1 MKPTIHI
8 LLFTLI
14 IGFTANYSVGHSQ
27 SKVFFSKKKNNQ
39 LSQENKLIQQL
50 NYADIIFNDSISKA
64 IQIVNNT
71 LDKAVSQKEELVE
84 GIAYKTLGFFNHKL
98 AKYDIALVNYDKAL
112 VIFNKKKNNSL
123 LIKAYF
129 YSALSSEAKRDFKRA
144 ITYRKKLIPLL
155 NDTKEQVNNQLKTG
169 DDYYELEDYDNASL
183 FYEKALDFSKKSS
196 SLENEQ
202 TKAEIGIAKISNQ
215 LKQYAKAKSIL
226 KNASKRSNT
235 LENDELANA
244 YYGNLSDVYQQEQ
257 NNEEY
262 IQTQQSAS
270 KYNSSRGNNNQAIQN
285 QSNIALN
292 YIAQNRKKEA
302 IEVLESSKEIAKK
315 SDDFE
320 VKKAYYKTLS
330 TLYEA
335 EGEQQKADK
344 IKEQYDIALDSFA
357 MNEANK
363 LLALKAKTELLD
375 NAQNKVL
382 LLQKDRELDK
392 KEIEILKKEQAL
404 QESTIKR
411 QELITYA
418 LALGFFIVLVLSFFI
433 YRSNKEKQISNQL
446 LQLKS
451 LRNQM
456 NPHFIFN
463 SLNSVNS
470 FIAAQDERSAN
481 KYLAEFSKLM
491 REVLEY
497 SQEDFIPLSKEIQIL
512 ELYLG
517 LEHFR
522 FKKNFD
528 FTFTVDPTINQEDY
542 QIPPMLLQ
550 PFIENA
556 IWHGLRYKEEKGN
569 LNVTFTQVNN
579 HIEILITDD
588 GIGRDASKAFKTA
601 NQKQMKSTGLK
612 NVENRLEIIKN
623 VFKKKV
629 EITINDLNTTAPKG
643 TKVLVKLS

>member
-1 MKPTIHI
+1 MKLTRHI
-8 LLFTLI
+8 ITFLLL
-14 IGFTANYSVGHSQ
+14 IGFIANWTNSFSQ
-27 SKVFFSKKKNNQ
+27 SKVFFSKKKNIQ
-39 LSQENKLIQQL
+39 VSLQSKLIQQL
-50 NYADIIFNDSISKA
+50 NYADIIFNDSTSKA
-64 IQIVNNT
+64 IQIVNST
-71 LDKAVSQKEELVE
+71 LDKAVQQKEILVE

-98 AKYDIALVNYDKAL
+98 AKYDVALINYDKAL

-123 LIKAYF
+123 LIKTYF

-155 NDTKEQVNNQLKTG
+155 TNLKEQVNNQLKMG
-169 DDYYELEDYDNASL
+169 DDYFELEDYTNASL
-183 FYEKALDFSKKSS
+183 FYERALNYSTKSKA
-196 SLENEQ
+196 LENER
-202 TKAEIGIAKISNQ
+202 TKAEIGIAKVSNQ
-215 LKQYAKAKSIL
+215 LKQFSKAKSIL

-270 KYNSSRGNNNQAIQN
+270 KYNSSRGNNNKAIQN

-302 IEVLESSKEIAKK
+302 IEVLENSKEIAKK
-315 SDDFE
+315 SDDFK

-357 MNEANK
+357 VNEANK

-433 YRSNKEKQISNQL
+433 YRSNKAKQVSNQL

-528 FTFTVDPTINQEDY
+528 FTFTVDPAINQEDY

-569 LNVTFTQVNN
+569 LDVTFSQVGN